1 MTALAPPNS
10 EEGWA
15 SSGRAILIR
24 HGETAWTLSR
34 QHTGRTDIPL
44 TEKGRSAA
52 LRLAPLAAKARFS
65 LVLTSPLGRARETCL
80 LAGLG
85 EHGQVDA
92 DLLEWDYGQY
102 EGLTPEEIHARQP
115 GWTIFSH
122 GCPGGESPA
131 QVAER
136 VDRVIARIRGWKGSD
151 GDVALFTH
159 GHLSRVFAARWLGLP
174 PAAGSFFLLDPTTVS
189 VLSRYHGSP
198 ALKCWNAPLE
208 F

>member
-1 MTALAPPNS
+1 MTDLAPPNS
-10 EEGWA
+10 EETRG
-15 SSGRAILIR
+15 SQRRTILIR
-24 HGETAWTLSR
+24 HGETAWTLSH

-44 TEKGRSAA
+44 TENGRAA
-52 LRLAPLAAKARFS
+52 ARCLAPLAARARFS
-65 LVLTSPLGRARETCL
+65 LVLTSPLSRARETCA
-80 LAGLG
+80 LAGLMG
-85 EHGQVDA
+85 EAQVDA

-115 GWTIFSH
+115 GWMLFTH

-136 VDRVIARIRGWKGSD
+136 VDRVIARIRGWKGAE
-151 GDVALFTH
+151 GDVVLFTH
-159 GHLSRVFAARWLGLP
+159 GHLSRAFAARWLGLP
-174 PAAGSFFLLDPTTVS
+174 LAAGSFFLLDPTTVS
-189 VLSRYHGSP
+189 VLSHYHGSP